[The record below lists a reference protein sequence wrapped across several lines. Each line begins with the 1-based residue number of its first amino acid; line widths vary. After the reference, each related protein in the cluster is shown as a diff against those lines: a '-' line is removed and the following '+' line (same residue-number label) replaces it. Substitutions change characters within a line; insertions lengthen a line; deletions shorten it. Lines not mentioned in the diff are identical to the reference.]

1 MTSRERANLCAK
13 ASYMSYLFHEKNIP
27 INLEDVIRK
36 TEYPERL
43 DLVINEVL
51 KIYND
56 KFTTKELAQIEELNS
71 LDFVDDY
78 SIDGYEMK
86 PNSQE
91 LDEICSEKDISYSF
105 DTKNKGDFVME
116 VDASHQAEIDS
127 LLATF
132 SNTGVD
138 IQFQLNSDHSFQLM
152 IHNTNGILPSN
163 ELIAMLEKSLVSARS
178 DVDYLDGM
186 SDEVQNSQVSFMVE
200 HPEVHESYIYGKE
213 RQASFSE
220 NGQILT
226 EAIDASD
233 DHSILTTN
241 PFGEH
246 VLINDSPLHDE
257 VRDISLLAGVV
268 HNRPMKHLGVV
279 ACEDAMDVIDT
290 YRNMAN
296 EQGALGVDV
305 SVVDDK
311 EGPNL
316 SIVVEKKNNP
326 YVEPIQMYCDKDEFE
341 EEKNSL
347 IVSMDQENQA
357 TEDNNFYYLSSSDG
371 STLTI
376 SSSLMTNENR
386 LQATQ
391 GSKTN
396 AAVYQ
401 KTMDV
406 DQAAFSTPFLLLC
419 LMVLSMAISLLMLLF
434 L

>member
-1 MTSRERANLCAK
+1 
-13 ASYMSYLFHEKNIP
+13 
-27 INLEDVIRK
+27 
-36 TEYPERL
+36 
-43 DLVINEVL
+43 
-51 KIYND
+51 
-56 KFTTKELAQIEELNS
+56 
-71 LDFVDDY
+71 
-78 SIDGYEMK
+78 MK
-86 PNSQE
+86 
-91 LDEICSEKDISYSF
+91 Y
-105 DTKNKGDFVME
+105 
-116 VDASHQAEIDS
+116 
-127 LLATF
+127 
-132 SNTGVD
+132 
-138 IQFQLNSDHSFQLM
+138 
-152 IHNTNGILPSN
+152 
-163 ELIAMLEKSLVSARS
+163 
-178 DVDYLDGM
+178 
-186 SDEVQNSQVSFMVE
+186 
-200 HPEVHESYIYGKE
+200 
-213 RQASFSE
+213 
-220 NGQILT
+220 
-226 EAIDASD
+226 
-233 DHSILTTN
+233 
-241 PFGEH
+241 
-246 VLINDSPLHDE
+246 
-257 VRDISLLAGVV
+257 
-268 HNRPMKHLGVV
+268 LGVV